1 MGDKGS
7 IWLPDAMSTVSGE
20 VDALFWFV
28 FWTSTVLFAAVIA
41 AKLYFM
47 FRYKRK
53 DETSV
58 PEPVHESK
66 LLEAAWIVVPTILV
80 MFVFVWGFDVYL
92 KLLSSPPDAY
102 QITVRGK
109 QWSWEFEYAEG
120 ATSFTEMY
128 VPVGRP
134 VKLMMSSTD
143 VLHSFFIPAFRV
155 KQDLIPNRYTSL
167 WFEATEV
174 GEYQIFCTEYCGTQ
188 HSGMLAKVVAV
199 SEEDFAAWIQ
209 EQSQDLPP
217 VELGAQL
224 FAQCAACHAID
235 GTTKIGPAL
244 NGRFG
249 TQRKLADGSTVTV
262 DEDYIRTSIL
272 NPASQVAEGF
282 QPIMPAG
289 YSSMSAKQIDGLV
302 AYIKSLE

>member
-1 MGDKGS
+1 MGDKKS
-7 IWLPDAMSTVSGE
+7 IWLPDAMSTFAND

-28 FWTSTVLFAAVIA
+28 FWTSTVLFIAVVA
-41 AKLYFM
+41 AKLYFIL
-47 FRYKRK
+47 RYKRT
-53 DETSV
+53 DDTSV

-66 LLEAAWIVVPTILV
+66 VLEAAWIVVPTILV
-80 MFVFVWGFDVYL
+80 LFVFLWGFDVYL
-92 KLLSSPPDAY
+92 RMNTAPPDSY
-102 QITVRGK
+102 EITVRGK
-109 QWSWEFEYAEG
+109 QWAWEFEYAEG
-120 ATSFTEMY
+120 ITAFKEMY

-134 VKLMMSSTD
+134 VKLIMSSQD

-155 KQDLIPNRYTSL
+155 KMDVIPNRYTSL
-167 WFEATEV
+167 WFEATEQ
-174 GEYQIFCTEYCGTQ
+174 GEYQIFCTEYCGTT
-188 HSGMLAKVVAV
+188 HSGMLAKVVVV
-199 SEEDFAAWIQ
+199 SEEKFAAWIS

-217 VELGAQL
+217 EQLGEQL

-235 GTTKIGPAL
+235 GSAKNGPAL

-249 TQRKLADGSTVTV
+249 TQRKLADGSTVSF

-302 AYIKSLE
+302 AYVKSLK